1 MDIIFEV
8 IVEFFAEIFCE
19 GVLSA
24 STEIVPYDKLP
35 RDKREKYKFIV
46 VLISVILLILL
57 VIGGVMLLETKGKS
71 ERRIKTHE
79 EIFIYHAY
87 RCYDINSIHSM
98 QLIKDRRT
106 QR

>member
-19 GVLSA
+19 GFLSA

-71 ERRIKTHE
+71 ELGKI
-79 EIFIYHAY
+79 
-87 RCYDINSIHSM
+87 
-98 QLIKDRRT
+98 LIGFPIVYILTAVVLLVKKLVKRAKKK
-106 QR
+106 

>member
-8 IVEFFAEIFCE
+8 IVEFFAEMFCE
-19 GVLSA
+19 GFLSA

-71 ERRIKTHE
+71 ELGKILIGFPIVYILT
-79 EIFIYHAY
+79 AVVL
-87 RCYDINSIHSM
+87 
-98 QLIKDRRT
+98 LIKKLVKRAKMK
-106 QR
+106 

>member
-19 GVLSA
+19 GFLSA

-35 RDKREKYKFIV
+35 REKREKYKFIV

-71 ERRIKTHE
+71 ELGKILIGFPIVYILT
-79 EIFIYHAY
+79 AVVL
-87 RCYDINSIHSM
+87 
-98 QLIKDRRT
+98 LIKKLVKRAKMK
-106 QR
+106 

>member
-8 IVEFFAEIFCE
+8 IVEFFAEMFCE
-19 GVLSA
+19 GFLSA

-35 RDKREKYKFIV
+35 REKREKYKFIV

-71 ERRIKTHE
+71 ELGKILIGFPIVYILT
-79 EIFIYHAY
+79 AVVL
-87 RCYDINSIHSM
+87 
-98 QLIKDRRT
+98 LIKKLVKRAKMK
-106 QR
+106 

>member
-19 GVLSA
+19 GFLSA

-71 ERRIKTHE
+71 ELGKILIGFPIVYILT
-79 EIFIYHAY
+79 AVVL
-87 RCYDINSIHSM
+87 
-98 QLIKDRRT
+98 LIKKLAKRAKMK
-106 QR
+106 

>member
-19 GVLSA
+19 GFLSA

-71 ERRIKTHE
+71 ELGKILIGFPIVYILT
-79 EIFIYHAY
+79 AVVL
-87 RCYDINSIHSM
+87 
-98 QLIKDRRT
+98 LIKKLVKRAKMK
-106 QR
+106 

>member
-19 GVLSA
+19 GFLSA

-35 RDKREKYKFIV
+35 RVKREKYKFIV

-71 ERRIKTHE
+71 ELGKILIGFPIVYILT
-79 EIFIYHAY
+79 AVVL
-87 RCYDINSIHSM
+87 
-98 QLIKDRRT
+98 LIKKLVKRAKMK
-106 QR
+106 

>member
-8 IVEFFAEIFCE
+8 IVEFFADIFCE
-19 GVLSA
+19 GFLSA

-71 ERRIKTHE
+71 ELGKILIGFPIVYILT
-79 EIFIYHAY
+79 AVVL
-87 RCYDINSIHSM
+87 
-98 QLIKDRRT
+98 LIKKLVKRAKMK
-106 QR
+106 